1 MRLSDWNGFDWLL
14 IAILLIS
21 MGVAYR
27 RGIVRTI
34 CGLAGFF
41 GGLMLATTYYTQ
53 LADRIVHV
61 RLLASVPTA
70 RILSYLLI
78 VIVTVSLFEVAG
90 LALQKMLRM
99 VGLGFVDHLCGVA
112 FGFVRGCVI
121 CLGVLMVTSNF
132 APQSWVVTTS
142 VVSPYL
148 FELAH
153 DVSFLVPQYLQQLM
167 TRDAI
172 NLKQVPSN
180 WINQH

>member
-78 VIVTVSLFEVAG
+78 VIVTV
-90 LALQKMLRM
+90 
-99 VGLGFVDHLCGVA
+99 
-112 FGFVRGCVI
+112 I
-121 CLGVLMVTSNF
+121 
-132 APQSWVVTTS
+132 
-142 VVSPYL
+142 
-148 FELAH
+148 
-153 DVSFLVPQYLQQLM
+153 VSFGRLS
-167 TRDAI
+167 RDAGGCRRAAQ
-172 NLKQVPSN
+172 NGGLRWRSGAKRGRCRSQN
-180 WINQH
+180 RR